1 MLIVLFFLQITDH
14 VKGSSV
20 SFTAN
25 HRGLLYAFF
34 LMPFVTCL
42 GGACFLI
49 ASFYL
54 IKDRAAVQAV
64 VTGLTEENRT
74 LLSQDDDDSLENN
87 KDEGNVN
94 IVNDFNDDAINHGV
108 VNAINDVVNDD
119 VINGDVIN
127 GDVIKQ
133 GHTLPQHSIKV

>member
-1 MLIVLFFLQITDH
+1 
-14 VKGSSV
+14 
-20 SFTAN
+20 
-25 HRGLLYAFF
+25 
-34 LMPFVTCL
+34 MPFVTCL

-94 IVNDFNDDAINHGV
+94 IVNDFNDDALNDDAINHSV
-108 VNAINDVVNDD
+108 VNAVNDDVVND
-119 VINGDVIN
+119 DVIN

>member
-1 MLIVLFFLQITDH
+1 
-14 VKGSSV
+14 
-20 SFTAN
+20 
-25 HRGLLYAFF
+25 
-34 LMPFVTCL
+34 MPFVTCL

-64 VTGLTEENRT
+64 VSGLTEENRT

-119 VINGDVIN
+119 VINGDVI
-127 GDVIKQ
+127 KQ